1 MADEE
6 FDMQPVESG
15 NLAGIGFNEEKK
27 QIRIAF
33 NSGSTYEYDGC
44 TAEEYNGI
52 LNAPS
57 ANDAFNETLRGKKPY
72 RKVM

>member
-6 FDMQPVESG
+6 FDMQPVESQ
-15 NLAGIGFNEEKK
+15 NLVAIGFNEATR

-33 NSGSTYEYDGC
+33 KSSTYEYDGC

-57 ANDAFNETLRGKKPY
+57 ANDAFNELLRGKKPY